1 MPPFLE
7 TVIRYGLPIALAAFA
22 LAGAIFWFAR
32 RTGEIPPA
40 AWAAI
45 GLFCVLGV
53 AALAAY
59 ARTLMPYHVVVTVL
73 GPDEKPLENAT
84 VWSTA
89 GGAPRRVAQGWE
101 LDVPASARPADG
113 KLLVWAATDRK
124 DATHSRVVLLS
135 TEAHNTSVTIQTGEN
150 KNAMLAGRIVDN
162 QGQPVAEVW
171 LSMAGYADQSV
182 VTNDDGRFRL
192 AAHATS
198 GEDVLMLVTVGRNP
212 VETHWEKAG
221 DQAITIQ
228 LGGSFSPPK
237 NQ

>member
-7 TVIRYGLPIALAAFA
+7 IVIRYGIPIALAGFA

-32 RTGEIPPA
+32 RSGEIPPA

-45 GLFCVLGV
+45 GLFSVLGV
-53 AALAAY
+53 AALAGY
-59 ARTLMPYHVVVTVL
+59 ARTLMPYHILVTVL
-73 GPDEKPLENAT
+73 GADGKPLESAM

-89 GGAPRRVAQGWE
+89 GGEPRKAPQGWE

-113 KLLVWAATDRK
+113 KLLVWASTDRK
-124 DATHSRVVLLS
+124 DATHSKVVMLS
-135 TEAHNTSVTIQTGEN
+135 TDTHNAAVTIPTGED
-150 KNAMLAGRIVDN
+150 KNATLAGQVLDN
-162 QGQPVAEVW
+162 QGQAVGEVW

-182 VTNDDGRFRL
+182 VTNDDGRFSL
-192 AAHATS
+192 AAHAAP

-212 VETHWEKAG
+212 VETRWERAG
-221 DQAITIQ
+221 DKAVKIQ
-228 LGGSFSPPK
+228 LGGSYGPPK